1 MRTFRAATL
10 AAITTG
16 ILVSGLAA
24 AEPDK
29 SLYERLGGM
38 PAVKAVVGD
47 LVDRI
52 IADNR
57 VNKWFAH
64 AASSPENT
72 NRYKAVLTDFV
83 CQNVGGP
90 CKYTGSD
97 MTAVHKG
104 RAVTS
109 EAFDAVVQ
117 DLVASLDKFK
127 VPEKEKNDLLAILGP
142 LKTSIVQK

>member
-1 MRTFRAATL
+1 VRTFRSTAL
-10 AAITTG
+10 VAITAG
-16 ILVSGLAA
+16 ILISGLTA

-38 PAVKAVVGD
+38 PAVTAVVGD

-52 IADNR
+52 LVDNR

-72 NRYKAVLTDFV
+72 HAYKATLTNFV

-90 CKYTGSD
+90 CKYTGPD
-97 MTAVHKG
+97 MSVVHKG
-104 RAVTS
+104 RGVTS

-117 DLVASLDKFK
+117 DLIASLEKFK
-127 VPEKEKNDLLAILGP
+127 VPEKEKHDLLAILGP
-142 LKTSIVQK
+142 LKSSIVQK